1 MSREKRGMDVQF
13 ESTME
18 AIIKTMDL
26 ARLSKDSDNPQV
38 FGVKF
43 KMPGEGYSYRSEFYR
58 LMFDPNHLDNL
69 GFAGDTLFLY
79 QGDGILDKMMGLV
92 DIQKNGKAIV
102 VRDYWFGKKMTQTF
116 RAEDMEFVSVIH
128 YDAMDEKNF
137 KKCEDQGV
145 AELKGE
151 ELPF

>member
-1 MSREKRGMDVQF
+1 MDVQF

-38 FGVKF
+38 FEVKF
-43 KMPGEGYSYRSEFYR
+43 KLPGEGYSYRSEFYR
-58 LMFDPNHLDNL
+58 LVFDPNHLDSL
-69 GFAGDTLFLY
+69 GFSGDTLFLY

-102 VRDYWFGKKMTQTF
+102 VKDFWFNQKMTKTF
-116 RAEDMEFVSVIH
+116 RDEDMEFERIVH
-128 YDAMDEKNF
+128 YDADVEKNY
-137 KKCEDQGV
+137 KKV
-145 AELKGE
+145 E
-151 ELPF
+151 EEVESENLPF

>member
-1 MSREKRGMDVQF
+1 MDVQF

-38 FGVKF
+38 FEVKF
-43 KMPGEGYSYRSEFYR
+43 KLPGEGYSYRSEFYR
-58 LMFDPNHLDNL
+58 LMFDPNHLDSL

-92 DIQKNGKAIV
+92 DIQKNGKAII
-102 VRDYWFGKKMTQTF
+102 VRDFWFNQKMTKTF
-116 RAEDMEFVSVIH
+116 RDEDMEFERIIH
-128 YDAMDEKNF
+128 YDANVEKNY
-137 KKCEDQGV
+137 KKVEET
-145 AELKGE
+145 AEN
-151 ELPF
+151 LPF